1 WYLIGATA
9 AASMLRARVWDSA
22 NCKRALL
29 AQPVLLGLSLIV
41 MFAVNGNF
49 AGAGWTL
56 LGLAVLTLGVVIVA
70 ANPGLAEP
78 DAYSIPMRRVV
89 GLCSAGLDAA
99 LIPVMAYLVGIFAWV
114 LNR

>member
-1 WYLIGATA
+1 MTATA
-9 AASMLRARVWDSA
+9 AQRW
-22 NCKRALL
+22 
-29 AQPVLLGLSLIV
+29 PFWPWGLV
-41 MFAVNGNF
+41 P
-49 AGAGWTL
+49 L

-89 GLCSAGLDAA
+89 GLCSAGLDAS